1 MAGQYVPSMC
11 IFQNDSCVTSFCF
24 ATALESP
31 ISTYM
36 VGLEASILKRQEVSS
51 LREIIHTE
59 SHTTASNQKTLKSST
74 KTRKVEY
81 DEMTKIFLGTRLH
94 SPNQP
99 RRHLEK

>member
-1 MAGQYVPSMC
+1 MAGQYVPS
-11 IFQNDSCVTSFCF
+11 IFQNDSCGTSFCCF

-36 VGLEASILKRQEVSS
+36 VGLEASILKRQEVPS

-59 SHTTASNQKTLKSST
+59 SHTTASNQKNLTSII

-81 DEMTKIFLGTRLH
+81 DKMTNIFR
-94 SPNQP
+94 
-99 RRHLEK
+99 E

>member
-1 MAGQYVPSMC
+1 MW

-36 VGLEASILKRQEVSS
+36 VGLEASILKKQEVPS
-51 LREIIHTE
+51 LRVIIHTE
-59 SHTTASNQKTLKSST
+59 SHTTASNQKNLTCII

-81 DEMTKIFLGTRLH
+81 DKMTNIFW
-94 SPNQP
+94 
-99 RRHLEK
+99 E

>member
-1 MAGQYVPSMC
+1 MAGKYAPS

-24 ATALESP
+24 ASALESP

-36 VGLEASILKRQEVSS
+36 VGLAASILKKQEVPS

-59 SHTTASNQKTLKSST
+59 SHTSASNQKNQKSII

-81 DEMTKIFLGTRLH
+81 DKMTKMFR
-94 SPNQP
+94 
-99 RRHLEK
+99 E